1 MSQDAGP
8 LSDGARSASPGTVG
22 RPVSLTYVPGLDGLR
37 AIAVLGVML
46 YHGGAPGFGGG
57 FLGVNIF
64 FVLSGFLITSLL
76 LGEWTK
82 RASIRLGQF
91 WARRA
96 RRLLPALLLMLIA
109 VSLYVRL
116 LTPAGQFGDLRLNS
130 ISTLFYVANWNF
142 IYSGGNYFDLA
153 ALPSPLVHMWSL
165 SIEEQF
171 YIVWPPVALVMLRL
185 GRRLRPARAL
195 WPILATA
202 AVGALLSAIEMRLLF
217 LHGASVTRVYEGTDT
232 RSQDILVGATLAIG
246 MAIWATRRRPLPETP
261 VAPVTRSGRRRGPA
275 VTPIPA
281 WEIESGPVRMALQVA
296 GWASIGGGL
305 YLWSQL
311 GGPDPVLFKGG
322 SFLFALG
329 VALVLFCVV
338 TARTGSLSV
347 ALANPVFRYI
357 GMISYGT
364 YLWHVPL
371 FDLLDPARV
380 HLFGLPLLLVRV
392 VATLSVA
399 TISYYL
405 VERPIRRK
413 SLASFREWKTWLATA
428 FALATVVAVVIITTI
443 PVGVSD
449 AAAASSVPAP
459 SGPQYEGPPVTVTLF
474 GDSLAFTA
482 GWSIAT
488 TGAALPYNVHFHSE
502 GILGCGV
509 VSAAAHTV
517 HGVTA
522 ASSDVCTTAKSTAEQ
537 WSQVWEDALR
547 AQHPNTVL
555 LMAGRWEV
563 TDQQIGGQMLH
574 IGETA
579 YDRILDAALE
589 KAVAIGTSTG
599 AYMVLETAPCDSS
612 GEQPNGEPW
621 PEDTAARRLDYDRI
635 LRQVAARHPG
645 TVTVDDFGAEVCPQG
660 KFSPVLDG
668 IRIRTPDGVHFPYTA
683 GTDGRSGQWLASKLL
698 PEAVRVG
705 RLQMAHR
712 PIG

>member
-1 MSQDAGP
+1 MSQDVRP
-8 LSDGARSASPGTVG
+8 LSESARSESQANVG
-22 RPVSLTYVPGLDGLR
+22 RPISLTYVPGLDGLR
-37 AIAVLGVML
+37 AVAVLGVML

-76 LGEWTK
+76 LGEWAE

-96 RRLLPALLLMLIA
+96 RRLIPALLLMLVGVA
-109 VSLYVRL
+109 LYVRF

-142 IYSGGNYFDLA
+142 IYSGGNYFDLTT
-153 ALPSPLVHMWSL
+153 LPSPLVHMWSL

-185 GRRLRPARAL
+185 GRRLRPSRTL

-202 AVGALLSAIEMRLLF
+202 VIGALASAIEMRLLF
-217 LHGASVTRVYEGTDT
+217 FHGASVTRVYEGTDT
-232 RSQDILVGATLAIG
+232 RSQDILTGATLAIA
-246 MAIWATRRRPLPETP
+246 MAMWARRRRPP
-261 VAPVTRSGRRRGPA
+261 APAPTASRSGHRRHRP
-275 VTPIPA
+275 PPSIEA
-281 WEIESGPVRMALQVA
+281 WEIDSTPVRLALQVA
-296 GWASIGGGL
+296 GWAALGCAL
-305 YLWSQL
+305 FVWSQL
-311 GGPDPVLFKGG
+311 SGPDPVLFEGG
-322 SFLFALG
+322 SFIFALG

-357 GMISYGT
+357 GMISYGA

-371 FDLLDPARV
+371 FDLLNPARV
-380 HLFGLPLLLVRV
+380 HLLGLPLLFVRV
-392 VATLSVA
+392 AATLAIA
-399 TISYYL
+399 TVSYYL
-405 VERPIRRK
+405 VEQPIRRK
-413 SLASFREWKTWLATA
+413 SLASFRQWKTWLAA
-428 FALATVVAVVIITTI
+428 AAAVATVVAVVIVTTI
-443 PVGVSD
+443 PVAVSD
-449 AAAASSVPAP
+449 ATEANALPVP
-459 SGPQYEGPPVTVTLF
+459 SGPLYQGPPVTVTMF

-488 TGAALPYNVHFHSE
+488 TNAAAPYNVDFHSE

-509 VSAAAHTV
+509 VTAASHSV
-517 HGVTA
+517 HGVSA

-537 WSQVWEDALR
+537 WTGLWEDALR

-563 TDQQIGGQMLH
+563 TDQVIGGQTLH
-574 IGETA
+574 IGEPA
-579 YDRILDAALE
+579 YDRILEAALE
-589 KAVAIGTSTG
+589 RAIAIGTSTG
-599 AYMVLETAPCDSS
+599 AYMVLLTAPCEST

-621 PEDTAARRLDYDRI
+621 PEDTATRRLDYDQI
-635 LRQVAARHPG
+635 LRQVAARHRAN
-645 TVTVDDFGAEVCPQG
+645 VTVDDFGAEVCPDSQ
-660 KFSPVLDG
+660 FSPVVDG
-668 IRIRTPDGVHFPYTA
+668 IRIRTPDGVHFPYTL
-683 GTDGRSGQWLASKLL
+683 GTDGASGKWLAWKLL

-712 PIG
+712 PIA